1 MSEKKLL
8 TFRKKWGQEKLSKLE
23 RRNWSK
29 KDLKMA
35 KKSQKPGSNEILL
48 KKKKKKKILVV
59 HITKIHYLMIGWEN
73 QNPRPQLTP
82 GPPTSLDFCAFKPR
96 KLTYYDSILPS

>member
-1 MSEKKLL
+1 MGSGEAFKVRTSELV
-8 TFRKKWGQEKLSKLE
+8 
-23 RRNWSK
+23 K
-29 KDLKMA
+29 KDLKMT

>member
-1 MSEKKLL
+1 MISMSEKKLP
-8 TFRKKWGQEKLSKLE
+8 TFSKKWGQEKLSKLE

-35 KKSQKPGSNEILL
+35 KKSQKPGSNEIL
-48 KKKKKKKILVV
+48 VV

-73 QNPRPQLTP
+73 QNPRPQLTL
-82 GPPTSLDFCAFKPR
+82 PPP
-96 KLTYYDSILPS
+96 